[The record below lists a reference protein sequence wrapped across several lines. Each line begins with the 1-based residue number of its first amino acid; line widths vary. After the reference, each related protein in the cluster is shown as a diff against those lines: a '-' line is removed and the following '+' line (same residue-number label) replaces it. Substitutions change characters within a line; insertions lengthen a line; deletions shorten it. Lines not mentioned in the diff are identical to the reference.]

1 MNKWLILLLGSVLA
15 WPAQAAV
22 LHGRGNSEAAACRAA
37 KTSSNLA
44 FHEVKPLGP
53 CECRKSPT
61 PPGKAAEWR
70 CSVKVEYVK
79 TPPGQRERGDK
90 RPGKV
95 MDVK

>member
-1 MNKWLILLLGSVLA
+1 MKRVLILLVGSMLA
-15 WPAQAAV
+15 WPAQGAV
-22 LHGRGNSEAAACRAA
+22 LYGRGSSEASACRAA
-37 KTSSNLA
+37 KTNGNLA

-61 PPGKAAEWR
+61 PPGRAAEWR

-79 TPPGQRERGDK
+79 TPAGQRDRGDK

-95 MDVK
+95 MELR